1 MSGHYGL
8 VTIFDQMLGFSAYG
22 VHCSAMIPQSLSYFY
37 LCAQELETGTS
48 LWFGREFRGIAT
60 SGCIDW
66 RGDVEGSGLSYLLTC
81 KRSVGHIVG

>member
-1 MSGHYGL
+1 MPGSKTLLL
-8 VTIFDQMLGFSAYG
+8 VPFPASNSNAKISQT
-22 VHCSAMIPQSLSYFY
+22 YFY

-48 LWFGREFRGIAT
+48 LWFWREFRGIAT